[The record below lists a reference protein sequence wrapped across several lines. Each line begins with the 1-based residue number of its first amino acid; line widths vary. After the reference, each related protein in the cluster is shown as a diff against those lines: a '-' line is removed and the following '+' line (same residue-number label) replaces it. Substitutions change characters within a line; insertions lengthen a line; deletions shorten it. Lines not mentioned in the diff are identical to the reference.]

1 MKYCR
6 DRPHHVLMRTV
17 MTIFGLEKPSRIQ
30 SSVEAWKISI
40 LRAIQMMEAGLWSF
54 RGKNE
59 KSLKDSIKAIWH
71 FVLRRHVS
79 GSWAEPDLKA
89 SSLRTTFHSTK
100 RHHKTSQGGMSWTVL
115 PSYLKPWEAQ
125 EPARHNNPNGV
136 RAACNLGGDQQLSN
150 WT

>member
-17 MTIFGLEKPSRIQ
+17 MTIFGLEKPSSIQ
-30 SSVEAWKISI
+30 SSAEAWKISI

-71 FVLRRHVS
+71 FVSRCHVS
-79 GSWAEPDLKA
+79 GIWAEPDLKT
-89 SSLRTTFHSTK
+89 SSLRTTFHSTRSTIK
-100 RHHKTSQGGMSWTVL
+100 LLKGGMSWTVL
-115 PSYLKPWEAQ
+115 PSYLKSCEAQ